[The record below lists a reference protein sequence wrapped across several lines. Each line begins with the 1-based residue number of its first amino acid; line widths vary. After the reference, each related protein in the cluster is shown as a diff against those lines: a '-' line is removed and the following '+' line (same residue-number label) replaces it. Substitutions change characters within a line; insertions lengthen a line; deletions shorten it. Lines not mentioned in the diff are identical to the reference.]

1 MLKMKSNMKYL
12 RRFNE
17 GLSSN
22 EYDELKE
29 FCENCLAYLLDDGF
43 EVKFSDRLGNDENDS
58 SFLVDSDYFWVDL
71 YGSQDD
77 ESNWNLFRDS
87 INYSWDEVKDYYIP
101 FIKLI
106 NNKYKLVSKK
116 IYFKIADVENEFHN
130 FSIEEVINDRISF
143 DEIVTISVEIGGK
156 L

>member
-1 MLKMKSNMKYL
+1 MKHLK
-12 RRFNE
+12 RFNE

-22 EYDELKE
+22 EFSELKE
-29 FCENCLAYLLDDGF
+29 FSENCFAYLLDEGF
-43 EVKFSDRLGNDENDS
+43 EVKFSDRLGNDEDDS

-106 NNKYKLVSKK
+106 NNKYKLVSKI

-130 FSIEEVINDRISF
+130 FNIEEVINDRISF
-143 DEIVTISVEIGGK
+143 DEIVTISVEIGSK
-156 L
+156 I

>member
-1 MLKMKSNMKYL
+1 MKYL